1 MGPSLQKANKSV
13 TSTVREQPW
22 VKALELQGYKTFASK
37 TTFAFAKTITAIVG
51 PNGSGKSNIA
61 DAVRWVLGEQSY
73 SLLRGKKTEDM
84 IFSGSES
91 RSRGGMASAVL
102 TFDNTDAWL
111 PIEFSEVSVGR
122 RAFRDGVNEYLVNG
136 QQVRLREI
144 TELLAQSGL
153 AQRTYTIIGQGLVDA
168 VLSLKAEER
177 RKLFEEAAGI
187 GLHRTHREEAL
198 RRLEATRRN
207 LERVEDIL
215 SEFRPQLR
223 SLERQAKRAQDYAT
237 VRKDLDDAL
246 RQWYGYHWYHRQG
259 LLAQAKEEAERRSRA
274 REQLRGELAAL
285 EERLAATRTKL
296 ESLRLNASR
305 AQQQVAQYNLLVE
318 QALRRVE
325 VARERLRWLIDL
337 EAQLLAEED
346 RCVQEQAWLSEE
358 RSRIVGDL
366 EQSGPPTRADS
377 SSERDT
383 AEGIEA
389 PENPGDAAL
398 PHPLQSAIERWE
410 AAVAQHAAWKKGMA
424 DVERHIQRLTEQ
436 LSTAQA
442 SREAAE
448 ESAREASDRVALVRD
463 ALDGLL
469 AEPSPGEKE
478 VAELWL
484 AFEASRNELDEKHAV
499 LVEME
504 REQARLETAL
514 ELLSR
519 PQEEWRAVVMRLLGR
534 PPADG
539 RPVSLDGDGHF
550 STGQMPGG
558 EARDAERE
566 LAEMEGL
573 KGRRSA
579 LLGDLAAR
587 RAEIQTLGVA
597 IREAGRALQSA
608 ENRRGER
615 FETLARGKRELDDAR
630 SAAEAARRALE
641 VCAQRVGELEAELDD
656 RRSERDGHRAHG
668 DRTLSNREESRRALF
683 SLLSTAFVSPLDR
696 SARDSVASR
705 DQARR
710 RVEFA
715 DLRLKETESKSVA
728 LASRQAQIQERLK
741 TLRDDRLKTQE
752 EIDQAQAERERLEKQ
767 AASLLEATKPGA
779 DDLSLLDQQRPEL
792 ERDEARLRSAL
803 QLADTRL
810 SQSQIELARR
820 NEELAS
826 LRGRIEDD
834 FGLVAFDHEPEVVLQ
849 EPLPFEGLVE
859 RLPRV
864 DQIPAELEVQV
875 NRLRMQLR
883 RMGAVNPQAD
893 REFLA
898 AKERVDFLTTQ
909 SEDLNQAE
917 GQVQQVIAE
926 LDLLM
931 DREFRRTFDLV
942 AGQFREIFAR
952 LFGGGSARLRMTD
965 PADPVTAGIEIEARL
980 PGRRVQS
987 LAMLSGGERSLT
999 ACALIFALLK
1009 VSPTPFCVLDEVD
1022 AMLDEVNVVRFREL
1036 LKELAQQTQIVVIT
1050 HNRQTVQVAEAIYG
1064 VSMGPDSASQVI
1076 SLKLDEAE
1084 KAIARMR

>member
-1 MGPSLQKANKSV
+1 MTPTA
-13 TSTVREQPW
+13 REQPW
-22 VKALELQGYKTFASK
+22 VKGLELQGYKTFASK

-187 GLHRTHREEAL
+187 GLHRAHREEAL

-259 LLAQAKEEAERRSRA
+259 LLAQAREEAERRSRT
-274 REQLRGELAAL
+274 REQLRVELAAL
-285 EERLAATRTKL
+285 EERLAGTRTKL

-305 AQQQVAQYNLLVE
+305 AQQQVGQYNLLNE
-318 QALRRVE
+318 QALRRME

-337 EAQLLAEED
+337 EAQLLDEED
-346 RCVQEQAWLSEE
+346 RSVQEQASLSED
-358 RSRIVGDL
+358 RRRIVRDL
-366 EQSGPPTRADS
+366 EQTGQPSRAES
-377 SSERDT
+377 SSERDS
-383 AEGIEA
+383 AERIES
-389 PENPGDAAL
+389 PEIPLDAAL
-398 PHPLQSAIERWE
+398 LNPLQSAIDHWE
-410 AAVAQHAAWKKGMA
+410 AAVAQHAAWQVGLA

-436 LSTAQA
+436 LSTVQA

-448 ESAREASDRVALVRD
+448 ESARQAGERAALARD
-463 ALDGLL
+463 ALDRLR
-469 AEPSPGEKE
+469 AEPSPREKE
-478 VAELWL
+478 LAEQWL
-484 AFEASRNELDEKHAV
+484 AFEASRNELDAKHAS

-514 ELLSR
+514 ELRNR
-519 PQEEWRAVVMRLLGR
+519 PQEEWRAAVMRLLGR
-534 PPADG
+534 PPAG
-539 RPVSLDGDGHF
+539 SRPVSLDGDGRI
-550 STGQMPGG
+550 STSQIPVSG
-558 EARDAERE
+558 ARDGDRQMAELEALKVRHSTLSGN
-566 LAEMEGL
+566 LAV
-573 KGRRSA
+573 RR
-579 LLGDLAAR
+579 D
-587 RAEIQTLGVA
+587 EIQTLGVA

-608 ENRRGER
+608 EKRRAER
-615 FETLARGKRELDDAR
+615 FETLGGVQRELDDAR
-630 SAAEAARRALE
+630 RAEEVARRVLE
-641 VCAQRVGELEAELDD
+641 VYAQRVGELKTELDE
-656 RRSERDGHRAHG
+656 RRSERDAHRARG
-668 DRTLSNREESRRALF
+668 DLTLSNQEKSRRALF
-683 SLLSTAFVSPLDR
+683 SLLSPASVSPLDQ
-696 SARDSVASR
+696 SARDSLASR
-705 DQARR
+705 DEARR
-710 RVEFA
+710 RVQFA
-715 DLRLKETESKSVA
+715 DLRRKEIESKSVA

-741 TLRDDRLKTQE
+741 TLREDRLKTQE

-767 AASLLEATKPGA
+767 AATLLEATQPGA

-810 SQSQIELARR
+810 AQSQIELARR

-926 LDLLM
+926 LDVLM

-965 PADPVTAGIEIEARL
+965 PADPVVAGIEIEARL
-980 PGRRVQS
+980 PGRRAQS

-1022 AMLDEVNVVRFREL
+1022 AMLDEANVARFRDL
-1036 LKELAQQTQIVVIT
+1036 LKELGQRTQIVVIT
-1050 HNRQTVQVAEAIYG
+1050 HNRLTVQAAEAIYG